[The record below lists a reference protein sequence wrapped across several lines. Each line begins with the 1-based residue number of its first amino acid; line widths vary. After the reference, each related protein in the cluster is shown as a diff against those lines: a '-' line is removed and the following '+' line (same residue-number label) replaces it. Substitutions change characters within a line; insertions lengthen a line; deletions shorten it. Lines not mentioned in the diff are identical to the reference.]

1 MTRLHVCVGLNWS
14 APWRRMGQVER
25 LSGMCELS
33 PERLA
38 RMEERVRLQA
48 INSSVN
54 IGSRLRKLYELI
66 EKRPAGA
73 PAAVL
78 QQHLALQGPAAPSTS
93 PSGAIFATSP
103 IPGH

>member
-1 MTRLHVCVGLNWS
+1 M
-14 APWRRMGQVER
+14 ER

-66 EKRPAGA
+66 ENDLLGRLQLSSNNISPYKVRRRRPPLPLTA
-73 PAAVL
+73 
-78 QQHLALQGPAAPSTS
+78 HLAAPLHTGVTEVLTGMH
-93 PSGAIFATSP
+93 SGEA
-103 IPGH
+103 